1 MKALFLQYAKC
12 STCVKAKKWL
22 EANSIAYEDRP
33 IVEHPPTVE
42 ELKQW
47 VAKSGLPLKK
57 FFNTSGNLYKELHM
71 KERFPLMREEE
82 QLKLLSEHG
91 MLIKRPLLVTE
102 QVVLV
107 GFKEENYTNLCSQS

>member
-47 VAKSGLPLKK
+47 E
-57 FFNTSGNLYKELHM
+57 F
-71 KERFPLMREEE
+71 
-82 QLKLLSEHG
+82 
-91 MLIKRPLLVTE
+91 
-102 QVVLV
+102 
-107 GFKEENYTNLCSQS
+107 

>member
-1 MKALFLQYAKC
+1 MILIEYPKC
-12 STCVKAKKWL
+12 TTCQKAKKWL
-22 EANSIAYEDRP
+22 DDNGFLYTDRN
-33 IVEHPPTVE
+33 IKEKNPTYE
-42 ELKQW
+42 ELKTWYLQ
-47 VAKSGLPLKK
+47 SGLPLKK

-71 KERFPLMREEE
+71 KERLPLMSEEE